1 MVETLNTH
9 TTEYV
14 AWLADLQP
22 GDKWKATESDGSFRG
37 TRHVIT
43 ITIVRK
49 TNTQLIASVIE
60 YVPGKHWLTPT
71 ERRYRQSDGLGIG
84 CGGWLPQPA
93 GAEEIKRVMTEN
105 AVRELARELASKYT
119 AQRINE
125 MHEAGEAEKLAEI
138 ADRLGWPFIAKG
150 LRGEVDE

>member
-1 MVETLNTH
+1 VEETLNTH
-9 TTEYV
+9 TPEYT

-60 YVPGKHWLTPT
+60 YAPEKHWITPT
-71 ERRYRQSDGLGIG
+71 ERRYRQSDGLGVG
-84 CGGWLPQPA
+84 CGGWLPPPA
-93 GAEEIKRVMTEN
+93 SAEEIRRVMTEN

-125 MHEAGEAEKLAEI
+125 MHEAGKAEKLAEI

>member
-1 MVETLNTH
+1 MNTH
-9 TTEYV
+9 TPEYT

-60 YVPGKHWLTPT
+60 YAPGKHWLTTT

-93 GAEEIKRVMTEN
+93 SAEEIKRVMTEN

>member
-1 MVETLNTH
+1 MNTH
-9 TTEYV
+9 TPEYT

-60 YVPGKHWLTPT
+60 YAPGKHWLTPT
-71 ERRYRQSDGLGIG
+71 ERRYRQSDGLCIG
-84 CGGWLPQPA
+84 GAGWLPPPA
-93 GAEEIKRVMTEN
+93 SAEEIKRVMTEN